1 MTDVVWHI
9 FFVLCYQCNVAISAQ
24 YAQQWRRCG
33 ADCACIVVTGTEAA
47 LV

>member
-9 FFVLCYQCNVAISAQ
+9 FFALRCQCNVTVNSQ
-24 YAQQWRRCG
+24 YAQQWWRCG
-33 ADCACIVVTGTEAA
+33 ADCACIVVTWTEAA